1 MSDQNPP
8 TDRPPNRFADP
19 HSASSE
25 QLDTGTYDTARTEVA
40 ANAGLR
46 PGFNEPHHYTDGEGG
61 RTPPHKPSGAID
73 KYFGISATGSS
84 FPLEMRAGLTTFLT
98 MSYIIFV
105 NPSVLGN
112 AIDVGPST
120 FAQLLSVTCLAAAF
134 GSLCMGIIARYPF
147 AQAPGMGL
155 NAFFAFTV
163 VLGMGIPWQTALGAV
178 FISGVLFI
186 VLSVIGAR
194 KAIVQ
199 GIPMGLKLA
208 ITAGIGCFLALLGL
222 RSAGIV
228 VANEATL
235 VGLGDLGA
243 PTAWIAVFGLILT
256 AVLLQLRIKGA
267 ILWGIV
273 ASSALAILTRA
284 AVYAGG
290 PEGAMQA
297 FPGFNDGVIGLPVWP
312 KDLIFQMDLAGAF
325 GLGLLS
331 VVFTFFFV
339 DFFDATGTLTGLA
352 HRSGY
357 LDENGDMPR
366 AKTVFSMDG
375 LAAMFGAAMGTST
388 TTAYV
393 ESASGIEEGGRT
405 GLTAAT
411 TGVLFILALFIWPIA
426 GAIPGA
432 ATAPALILVG
442 ALMMDG
448 IRHIEWDEVAEGVP
462 AFLTIIVMPLTFS
475 IANGVSMGIISYC
488 AIKGLTGKGKDVHW
502 ILYIVAALLLARYI
516 WLE

>member
-1 MSDQNPP
+1 MSDNTTP
-8 TDRPPNRFADP
+8 DRPNRFADP
-19 HSASSE
+19 HSASPE
-25 QLDTGTYDTARTEVA
+25 QLDTGTYDTSRTEVA
-40 ANAGLR
+40 AQQARHRAGIIDDDGR
-46 PGFNEPHHYTDGEGG
+46 PITPATEPREPKGFLD
-61 RTPPHKPSGAID
+61 R
-73 KYFGISATGSS
+73 YFGISEAGSS
-84 FPLEMRAGLTTFLT
+84 IPIELRAGLTTFLT

-112 AIDVGPST
+112 AIDVGPTT

-134 GSLCMGIIARYPF
+134 GSIIMGVIARYPF

-163 VLGMGIPWQTALGAV
+163 VLGMGVAWQTALGAV
-178 FISGVLFI
+178 FISGVLFV
-186 VLSVIGAR
+186 VLSLIGAR

-208 ITAGIGCFLALLGL
+208 ITAGIGTFLALLGL
-222 RSAGIV
+222 RTAGIV

-235 VGLGDLGA
+235 VGLGDLKAPGA
-243 PTAWIAVFGLILT
+243 WLALIGLIVT
-256 AVLLQLRIKGA
+256 AVLMQLRVTGA
-267 ILWGIV
+267 ILWGILIT
-273 ASSALAILTRA
+273 SILAIVTRA
-284 AVYAGG
+284 QVYSGAD
-290 PEGAMQA
+290 GAMIA
-297 FPGFNDGVIGLPVWP
+297 FPGFTDGVVGMPVWP
-312 KDLIFQMDLAGAF
+312 ADLFGQMDIMGAL

-357 LDENGDMPR
+357 LDEKGDMPR

-375 LAAMFGAAMGTST
+375 LAAMFGAWMGTST

-405 GLTAAT
+405 GVTAT
-411 TGVLFILALFIWPIA
+411 VTGLLFALALFIWPLA

-448 IRHIEWDEVAEGVP
+448 IRHIDWDEVAEGVP

-475 IANGVSMGIISYC
+475 IANGVSIGIISYC
-488 AIKGLTGKGKDVHW
+488 LIKVLTGKAKEVHW
-502 ILYIVAALLLARYI
+502 ILYIVALLLVARYI
-516 WLE
+516 WLV